1 MKTIIIDA
9 GTEDNEKIYGFVRG
23 LEDELK
29 IRAEIY
35 MTKTCSTHEEAYNY
49 FVTHAAEIG
58 TYFVKISTREEF
70 ELLQKIQEV
79 KTKAIVMMY
88 TDDEDLQSDLLD
100 FTHSETWTLA
110 TVRGERSL
118 RQMLRKILAF
128 CYTHNVKT
136 EKIGTN
142 NLVMT
147 SVLYIMAE
155 KEHRNYLRSVQSDN
169 ECLIRTTITEIGRMA
184 PHFIP
189 LGRGLL
195 VNLDHIR
202 RIESDG
208 LTICFEGTTKRITAP
223 KVCKKQLKA
232 LAERYEI
239 KH

>member
-70 ELLQKIQEV
+70 ELLQKIQKV

-155 KEHRNYLRSVQSDN
+155 K
-169 ECLIRTTITEIGRMA
+169 
-184 PHFIP
+184 
-189 LGRGLL
+189 
-195 VNLDHIR
+195 
-202 RIESDG
+202 
-208 LTICFEGTTKRITAP
+208 
-223 KVCKKQLKA
+223 
-232 LAERYEI
+232 
-239 KH
+239 